1 MKCTISSLHY
11 LQLVSIYISPHRS
24 AHTQCKLVR
33 LHCVPAAPAIVSD
46 LLFQGHEDVLM
57 YETLLIGEWIPRQTE
72 GGFGGIFLGVVALQ
86 AIG

>member
-1 MKCTISSLHY
+1 M
-11 LQLVSIYISPHRS
+11 
-24 AHTQCKLVR
+24 
-33 LHCVPAAPAIVSD
+33 SD

-57 YETLLIGEWIPRQTE
+57 YETLLIGEWILRQTE